1 MEYSFNRNR
10 EGLAFAHMK
19 DINASFKD
27 LSIVC
32 DTIRYKNVQQAM
44 TILDKVSEGDMPVLY
59 NKYNKYMGSR
69 HELGGR
75 KGRYPMKCARIV
87 RKVLMN
93 AIANAENKGEDPDNM
108 FIVHAT
114 ANKTMILPRIAPKG
128 ELRLGHN
135 MGRGS
140 TRRTNLELAKIEMAI
155 GYGTEEGL
163 SERMKKSIELNR
175 KNSKAGIQKTD
186 AKAKHQSQKK
196 EAKAAAPKEQKKQN
210 VKTEDKVN

>member
-10 EGLAFAHMK
+10 KGLAFAQMK

-44 TILDKVSEGDMPVLY
+44 GILDRVSEGSMPVLY
-59 NKYNKYMGSR
+59 KKYNKYMGSR
-69 HELGGR
+69 HELGGK
-75 KGRYPMKCARIV
+75 KGRYPIKCAKIV

-93 AIANAENKGEDPDNM
+93 VIANAENKGEASDDM
-108 FIVHAT
+108 FIVHAA

-140 TRRTNLELAKIEMAI
+140 TRMTNLELAKVELAI

-163 SERMKKSIELNR
+163 SGRMKEIIEKNR
-175 KNSKAGIQKTD
+175 KQK
-186 AKAKHQSQKK
+186 KHVMQKPAVKKVQTQKK
-196 EAKAAAPKEQKKQN
+196 EAKPAAQKEQKQQA
-210 VKTEDKVN
+210 KTEDKVN